1 MKVRSIV
8 ATCLLGTLGT
18 AALPAG
24 AGAAGPIAG
33 VPAAAAQAPAAA
45 LLSAGALPTSALPGA
60 VLQTAPLLAA
70 APSLAPGA
78 SGSHIVALQKALIA
92 RGHSI
97 PAGPTGYY
105 GSQTRAAVAAF
116 QRSQGWRG
124 SGADGIP
131 GPQTLARL
139 GLSRSAPAAASP
151 APRTVAAPAARAPA
165 VSAGSSGDYRMG
177 ASGSHV
183 VALQKA
189 LIARG
194 HRIPAGPTGYYGSQT
209 RAAVAAFQRSQG
221 WRGSGADGIPGR
233 QTLARLGAVA
243 SSPAARSVA
252 APSGALSPGSFI
264 ARYGPM
270 ARSAAAATGV
280 PALVTLGQ
288 AALESGW
295 GRGAAGNN
303 FFGVKAKPWESG
315 RMLRTTYEVLS
326 SPDAKG
332 FAQILSVTRRADGRY
347 TYQVRDWFRTY
358 ASAEESFVQHNQLL
372 RGSRYSGAFRHTA
385 DPYRFASAVA
395 AAGYATDPSYTN
407 KVHDVMRLIERYGFR

>member
-1 MKVRSIV
+1 MKVRRIV

-18 AALPAG
+18 AALPVG
-24 AGAAGPIAG
+24 ASAAVPGSGAPATSA
-33 VPAAAAQAPAAA
+33 PAAAAALPASLVPAGLPAAA
-45 LLSAGALPTSALPGA
+45 LPAS
-60 VLQTAPLLAA
+60 
-70 APSLAPGA
+70 APSHVPGA
-78 SGSHIVALQKALIA
+78 SGSHVVALQKALIA
-92 RGHSI
+92 RGHRI

-124 SGADGIP
+124 SGANGIP

-139 GLSRSAPAAASP
+139 GLSGSSPTSPSPAPRPVAATASAAGVPAASAPAASNG
-151 APRTVAAPAARAPA
+151 T
-165 VSAGSSGDYRMG
+165 YRMG

-221 WRGSGADGIPGR
+221 WRGSGADGIPGP
-233 QTLARLGAVA
+233 QTLARLGSTA
-243 SSPAARSVA
+243 PAPTARPLA
-252 APSGALSPGSFI
+252 APSGALSPSAFI
-264 ARYGPM
+264 ARYGSM

-303 FFGVKAKPWESG
+303 FFGVKARSWESDK
-315 RMLRTTYEVLS
+315 MLRTTYEVLS
-326 SPDAKG
+326 SPNAAD
-332 FAQILSVTRRADGRY
+332 FPEILSVTRRADGRY

-358 ASAEESFVQHNQLL
+358 SSAEESFVQHNQLL
-372 RGSRYSGAFRHTA
+372 QGSRYRTAFRYAA

-395 AAGYATDPSYTN
+395 AAGYATDPSYTR
-407 KVHDVMRLIERYGFR
+407 KLHDVMRLIERYGFR